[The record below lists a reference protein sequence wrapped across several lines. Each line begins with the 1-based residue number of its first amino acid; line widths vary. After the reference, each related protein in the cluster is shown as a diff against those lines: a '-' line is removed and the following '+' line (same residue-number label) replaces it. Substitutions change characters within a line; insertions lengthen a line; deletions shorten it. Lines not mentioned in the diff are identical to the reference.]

1 MNSVFKNITS
11 FCQHHDHVCKP
22 KHLTTIVLTFLMADL
37 DCGQQPDRPHEIT
50 EISSSP
56 CNDIRSGI
64 LLSCP
69 SVHIGRLKENNQL
82 YYYS

>member
-1 MNSVFKNITS
+1 
-11 FCQHHDHVCKP
+11 
-22 KHLTTIVLTFLMADL
+22 MADL
-37 DCGQQPDRPHEIT
+37 DCEQQPDRPHEIT

-69 SVHIGRLKENNQL
+69 SVRDRKIEGKQRVIQL
-82 YYYS
+82 N